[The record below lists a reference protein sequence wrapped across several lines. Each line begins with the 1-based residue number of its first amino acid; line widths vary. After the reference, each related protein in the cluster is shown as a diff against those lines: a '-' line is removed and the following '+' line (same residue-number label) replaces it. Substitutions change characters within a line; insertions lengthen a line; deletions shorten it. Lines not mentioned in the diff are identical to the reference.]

1 MDRRS
6 FLKDA
11 AAAGLAL
18 TPLAAA
24 LLAACGHSELPAG
37 MVEVK
42 WGRDTCTRCSM
53 ALSDRR
59 FAAQVRGGP
68 QDASFKFDD
77 IGCVAFWLE
86 AQAWGKDAATRI
98 WVTDVNNRGD
108 TVRWLEAKTAQY
120 VGGKASPMGYN
131 FGAVAMA
138 EAGAVDFDT
147 MRQHVL
153 AKGK

>member
-1 MDRRS
+1 MDRRR
-6 FLKDA
+6 FLQEA
-11 AAAGLAL
+11 TAAGLTL
-18 TPLAAA
+18 TPLAA
-24 LLAACGHSELPAG
+24 LLAACGHSALPDG

-68 QDASFKFDD
+68 NDASFKFDD
-77 IGCVAFWLE
+77 IGCVAVWLK
-86 AQAWGKDAATRI
+86 AQPWGKDAATRI
-98 WVTDVNNRGD
+98 WVADVSNHGD
-108 TVRWLEAKTAQY
+108 SVRWLEAKAAQY
-120 VGGKASPMGYN
+120 VGGKKSPMGYN

-138 EAGAVDFDT
+138 EAGVVDFET
-147 MRQHVL
+147 MRLHVL